1 MLRFGARF
9 LSRNYNCLYL
19 LGFGDTYGFFR
30 ENMIIYRRLGI
41 GMEQKQEEHRE
52 KSGLER
58 QKHFLIRFLYFA
70 SIVVIILLFIKY
82 VLPLTYP
89 FLIGFGLAW
98 MCMPLTRLLARKTK
112 WNNRSAWG
120 LIVMLL
126 FYAILSGLLIL
137 GMLEL
142 FKFLGSSIGHIP
154 SYYQNDI
161 LPALKKIEDWGADWI
176 ENIAPDLVQQ
186 YYHVFNAVIAKVG
199 SFALSL
205 SGSIASWVA
214 SVTLSLPSIFIFFS
228 FSMLFSFFIVWDFDK
243 VGAFM
248 RKQLPD
254 RVNETVQNVHKH
266 FKTTTVDYIKAYLII
281 AGITCVELFI
291 GLTILGVPNAI
302 WIALGISVFD
312 MIPVFGTGGIMIPWV
327 LLAFING
334 DVAFAIE
341 LLILYI
347 VITVI
352 RNIIEPKILGTKLGL
367 NPVVALFTLYI
378 GLQLFGI
385 IGLILAPIITVI
397 VKDLHDAGK
406 FKIWKY

>member
-1 MLRFGARF
+1 MEEKHGVGEKSNLEGQKRF
-9 LSRNYNCLYL
+9 LIKFLYL
-19 LGFGDTYGFFR
+19 
-30 ENMIIYRRLGI
+30 
-41 GMEQKQEEHRE
+41 
-52 KSGLER
+52 
-58 QKHFLIRFLYFA
+58 A
-70 SIVVIILLFIKY
+70 SIVVIIFLFMKY

-112 WNNRSAWG
+112 WRNRKAWG
-120 LIVMLL
+120 LIVMLF
-126 FYAILSGLLIL
+126 FYAILSGLLVL
-137 GMLEL
+137 GLLEL
-142 FKFLGSSIGHIP
+142 FKLLGQSISSIPG
-154 SYYQNDI
+154 YYQNDI
-161 LPALKKIEDWGADWI
+161 LPALQKIEDWGADWI
-176 ENIAPDLVQQ
+176 DNIAPDLAQQ
-186 YYHVFNAVIAKVG
+186 YHNVFHAVIAKIG
-199 SFALSL
+199 RFALSL

-266 FKTTTVDYIKAYLII
+266 FKTTTVEYIKAYLII
-281 AGITCVELFI
+281 AGVTCVELFI

-334 DVAFAIE
+334 DLAFAIE
-341 LLILYI
+341 LLILYT

-367 NPVVALFTLYI
+367 NPVIALFTLYI

-397 VKDLHDAGK
+397 AKDLHDAGK
-406 FKIWKY
+406 FKLWRY

>member
-1 MLRFGARF
+1 M
-9 LSRNYNCLYL
+9 
-19 LGFGDTYGFFR
+19 DEER
-30 ENMIIYRRLGI
+30 ESA
-41 GMEQKQEEHRE
+41 QKPDLE
-52 KSGLER
+52 K
-58 QKHFLIRFLYFA
+58 QKRFLIRFLYIA
-70 SIVVIILLFIKY
+70 SIVVIIFLFIKY

-112 WNNRSAWG
+112 WRNRKAWG

-126 FYAILSGLLIL
+126 FYTILSGLLFL
-137 GMLEL
+137 GLLEL
-142 FKFLGSSIGHIP
+142 FKLLGSSISSIPGH
-154 SYYQNDI
+154 YQNDV
-161 LPALKKIEDWGADWI
+161 LPALQKIEDWGADWI
-176 ENIAPDLVQQ
+176 ENIAPDLLKQ
-186 YYHVFNAVIAKVG
+186 YTDVFHAVIAKIG
-199 SFALSL
+199 RFALSL
-205 SGSIASWVA
+205 SGSIASWVG

-243 VGAFM
+243 VGEFM

-266 FKTTTVDYIKAYLII
+266 FKTTTVEYVKAYLII

-327 LLAFING
+327 LITMING
-334 DVAFAIE
+334 NFAFGIE
-341 LLILYI
+341 LLILYG

-385 IGLILAPIITVI
+385 IGLIMAPIVTVI
-397 VKDLHDAGK
+397 IKDLHDAGK
-406 FKIWKY
+406 FKLWKY

>member
-1 MLRFGARF
+1 
-9 LSRNYNCLYL
+9 
-19 LGFGDTYGFFR
+19 
-30 ENMIIYRRLGI
+30 
-41 GMEQKQEEHRE
+41 MEKKQEIPE
-52 KSGLER
+52 KKGLER
-58 QKHFLIRFLYFA
+58 EKRFLIRFLYIA
-70 SIVVIILLFIKY
+70 SIIAIIFLFLKY

-98 MCMPLTRLLARKTK
+98 MCMPLSRLLARKIK
-112 WNNRSAWG
+112 WGGRNIWG
-120 LIVMLL
+120 LAVMLI
-126 FYAILSGLLIL
+126 FYAVLSALLIL
-137 GMLEL
+137 GLLEL
-142 FKFLGSSIGHIP
+142 FKLLSSSIGSIP
-154 SYYQNDI
+154 GHYQNDV
-161 LPALKKIEDWGADWI
+161 LPALQKIEDWGADWI
-176 ENIAPDLVQQ
+176 DNIAPDLIGQ
-186 YYHVFNAVIAKVG
+186 YYDVFNAVIAKIG

-205 SGSIASWVA
+205 SGSIASWIG

-243 VGAFM
+243 VGAFI

-254 RVNETVQNVHKH
+254 NVNETVQNVHKH
-266 FKTTTVDYIKAYLII
+266 FKTTTVEYLKAYLII

-312 MIPVFGTGGIMIPWV
+312 MIPVFGTGGIMIPWILIV
-327 LLAFING
+327 LING
-334 DVAFAIE
+334 NMSFAIE
-341 LLILYI
+341 LLILYA

-385 IGLILAPIITVI
+385 VGLILAPIITVI

-406 FKIWKY
+406 FKIWRY